1 MKLYNVAILGATGAV
16 GQEMLKILEERNF
29 PIKSLRLLASARS
42 AGKTMQ
48 FKGEEITILE
58 ATKDSFEGMDI
69 VLGAAEND
77 IAMTVRSIVDAISV
91 GESLD
96 TAEYNYNGILTDGE
110 GVPLYTDIQGNPGEW
125 EVDVLSDNSVRIH
138 NLYLGDLLP
147 KDLMEYLTTALS
159 LSESNLCASDE
170 YEDDDETYLEVYNFG
185 SGLIR
190 FETREAYAPNGLEGP
205 LMSIVITDEVTES

>member
-1 MKLYNVAILGATGAV
+1 MATVGLFATVMSTGCSHSDRKAPADSDTAVVAYRMV
-16 GQEMLKILEERNF
+16 DEY
-29 PIKSLRLLASARS
+29 
-42 AGKTMQ
+42 
-48 FKGEEITILE
+48 
-58 ATKDSFEGMDI
+58 
-69 VLGAAEND
+69 VAEND
-77 IAMTVRSIVDAISV
+77 IAMPVRSIVDAISV

-190 FETREAYAPNGLEGP
+190 FETREAYDPNGLEGP
-205 LMSIVITDEVTES
+205 RMSIVITDEVLES

>member
-1 MKLYNVAILGATGAV
+1 MATVGLFATVMSTGCSHSDRKAPADSDTAVVAYRMV
-16 GQEMLKILEERNF
+16 DEY
-29 PIKSLRLLASARS
+29 
-42 AGKTMQ
+42 
-48 FKGEEITILE
+48 
-58 ATKDSFEGMDI
+58 
-69 VLGAAEND
+69 VAEND

-159 LSESNLCASDE
+159 LSKSNLCASDE
-170 YEDDDETYLEVYNFG
+170 YEEIIGKIKYRILRLYTLPNNIQ
-185 SGLIR
+185 GLFHI
-190 FETREAYAPNGLEGP
+190 FTSFYPHK
-205 LMSIVITDEVTES
+205 SYS

>member
-1 MKLYNVAILGATGAV
+1 MATVGLFATVMSTGCSHSDRKAPADSDTAVVAYHMV
-16 GQEMLKILEERNF
+16 DEY
-29 PIKSLRLLASARS
+29 
-42 AGKTMQ
+42 
-48 FKGEEITILE
+48 
-58 ATKDSFEGMDI
+58 
-69 VLGAAEND
+69 VAEND

-125 EVDVLSDNSVRIH
+125 EVDVLSNNSVRIH

-147 KDLMEYLTTALS
+147 KDLMEYITTALS

-185 SGLIR
+185 SGSIR

>member
-1 MKLYNVAILGATGAV
+1 MATV
-16 GQEMLKILEERNF
+16 GLFATVMSISCSHSDRK
-29 PIKSLRLLASARS
+29 ASA
-42 AGKTMQ
+42 
-48 FKGEEITILE
+48 
-58 ATKDSFEGMDI
+58 DSDTAVVAYRLADEY
-69 VLGAAEND
+69 VAEND

-91 GESLD
+91 GEMLD

-125 EVDVLSDNSVRIH
+125 EVDVLNENSVRIH

>member
-1 MKLYNVAILGATGAV
+1 MNYRRFLSITTVVLFVALVMTNCAHNDRKVSTDTDSAV
-16 GQEMLKILEERNF
+16 AAYHSVDEY
-29 PIKSLRLLASARS
+29 
-42 AGKTMQ
+42 
-48 FKGEEITILE
+48 
-58 ATKDSFEGMDI
+58 
-69 VLGAAEND
+69 VAEND

-147 KDLMEYLTTALS
+147 KDLMEYITTALS

-170 YEDDDETYLEVYNFG
+170 YKDDDETYLEVYNFG
-185 SGLIR
+185 SGSIR